1 VTLHIRITLLSD
13 VFATAGYA
21 HGRAA
26 IGLLQTFMSNTT
38 PEVVKDL
45 GSLHRATIWENIV
58 LKAGLISKGI
68 DIAATPSSSPL
79 EATPEQTTIPLP
91 DPDATAM
98 ISSNGV
104 QQEAA
109 PNPTP
114 FSEDSKPDSHR
125 QHNATALKHLTH
137 GLPSSLAPFFQG
149 ERVIYSLRVLLRVAA
164 AMVKMFHARRNPDAA
179 QKKQITESSSVIAEI
194 MVKHLSPRAFGE
206 PYTTPELC
214 TLLTYESRRQALLV
228 RLLHDHAGANHDT
241 ADRW

>member
-26 IGLLQTFMSNTT
+26 IGLLQTFMGNTT

-79 EATPEQTTIPLP
+79 EASPEQTTIPLP
-91 DPDATAM
+91 DPETTAM
-98 ISSNGV
+98 TSANGV
-104 QQEAA
+104 QAEPASSPA
-109 PNPTP
+109 PL
-114 FSEDSKPDSHR
+114 SGDSKDSR

-149 ERVIYSLRVLLRVAA
+149 MNV
-164 AMVKMFHARRNPDAA
+164 F
-179 QKKQITESSSVIAEI
+179 IA
-194 MVKHLSPRAFGE
+194 
-206 PYTTPELC
+206 
-214 TLLTYESRRQALLV
+214 
-228 RLLHDHAGANHDT
+228 
-241 ADRW
+241 